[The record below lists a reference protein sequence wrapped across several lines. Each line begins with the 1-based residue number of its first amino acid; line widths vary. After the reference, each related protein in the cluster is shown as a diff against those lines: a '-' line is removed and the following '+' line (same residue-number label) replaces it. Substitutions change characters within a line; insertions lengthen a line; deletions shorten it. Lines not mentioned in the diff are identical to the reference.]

1 MFSVRKSKQAYR
13 VVRNWHVINIVTSVW
28 TEFYDANLVCDG
40 YQIHY
45 SKLRKYMYSGPKV
58 SKDATPTDTENYAAY
73 VFMNFFSME
82 LHFSI
87 GFNFCPQMVQAI
99 STFYSK
105 LSMKIDE

>member
-1 MFSVRKSKQAYR
+1 MYGQ
-13 VVRNWHVINIVTSVW
+13 ID
-28 TEFYDANLVCDG
+28 DANLVSDG
-40 YQIHY
+40 YQIQY

-87 GFNFCPQMVQAI
+87 GFKFLSANGA
-99 STFYSK
+99 SYFYI
-105 LSMKIDE
+105 LFKIEHED